1 MAQTNANLIWN
12 IANLLRGPYQP
23 NQYGD
28 VILPFTIL
36 RRLDCILEPTKGEV
50 LGRDKFKSMSIVDVD
65 HYRFHRHDGRHG
77 PRRSVL
83 TEPVTDDQSVDQLA
97 GSVVISPAPRP
108 SWPRRHAGP
117 KGSSFRMAR

>member
-36 RRLDCILEPTKGEV
+36 RRLDCILEPTKNEV
-50 LGRDKFKSMSIVDVD
+50 LAELSHARHPSRPGPTRPMFSAYIWSRCYTVGRWRDRLD
-65 HYRFHRHDGRHG
+65 R
-77 PRRSVL
+77 
-83 TEPVTDDQSVDQLA
+83 E
-97 GSVVISPAPRP
+97 SPA
-108 SWPRRHAGP
+108 
-117 KGSSFRMAR
+117 